1 MNKNMN
7 KKNLEVA
14 FLGVLRNNSLNEAIK
29 FKDEFLLDEE
39 SVKKI
44 AEKYFLEMM
53 NKKEFTTAL
62 KVKELFRLDEF
73 FCKKIAVKSIL
84 DILKNGPL
92 FILSDIMDKFEM
104 DKEFLKDTN
113 VSSVAEKHFIEN
125 IEVYLGRF
133 SNDNSIIDLIEENR
147 FDEVMKKA
155 FLKELEKG
163 NIDILDKI
171 KEKAILEN
179 NFLKSFEVIKAAKK
193 GFLKGLRLGVINDR
207 IKKILIDN
215 NKDFLQ
221 SKEVQKAAQL
231 GFKEL
236 LYRDPILSVVKFK
249 EEINLDN
256 DFVSNFIEN
265 DFLSSL
271 KEGFIDDILIGSFN
285 ISQDFLQSKEV
296 QKAANK
302 GFIKQLEYGSIEN
315 AKIIKKRFNLKEDFN

>member
-1 MNKNMN
+1 MKKEN
-7 KKNLEVA
+7 KKNLEIA
-14 FLGVLRNNSLNEAIK
+14 FLGILRNNSLDEAIE
-29 FKDEFLLDEE
+29 FKNEFLLNDDRAR
-39 SVKKI
+39 KI
-44 AEKYFLEMM
+44 SEKYFSEMI
-53 NKKEFTTAL
+53 NKGEVTIAL
-62 KVKELFRLDEF
+62 KVKELFCLDDY
-73 FCKKIAVKSIL
+73 FCKKTAAKLIS
-84 DILKNGPL
+84 DIIKNGPR
-92 FILSDIMDKFEM
+92 FTLSNIMDKFEI

-133 SNDNSIIDLIEENR
+133 SNNNSIIGLIEEDR
-147 FDEVMKKA
+147 FAEVMKKA

-171 KEKAILEN
+171 KERINLEN
-179 NFLKSFEVIKAAKK
+179 NFLKSFEVVRAAKK
-193 GFLKGLRLGVINDR
+193 AFLKELRLGVINDR

-231 GFKEL
+231 GFREL
-236 LYRDPILSVVKFK
+236 LCRDPILSVVKFK

-256 DFVSNFIEN
+256 DFISNFIEN

-296 QKAANK
+296 QKAAK
-302 GFIKQLEYGSIEN
+302 QGFIKQLEYGSIEN
-315 AKIIKKRFNLKEDFN
+315 AKIIKKRFNLEEDFN